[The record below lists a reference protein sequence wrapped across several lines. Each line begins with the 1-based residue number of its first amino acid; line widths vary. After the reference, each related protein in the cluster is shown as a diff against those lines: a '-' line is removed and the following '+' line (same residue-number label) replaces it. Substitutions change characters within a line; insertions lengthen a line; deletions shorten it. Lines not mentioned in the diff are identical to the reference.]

1 MRQAGNLLTLHPTLA
16 TLARAF
22 ALTSA
27 AACLA
32 AAEPALAA
40 VADATTMTTAEPA
53 ATTATTTA
61 NATADAPP
69 PAVYGLFP
77 LWEHTGVVEESGA
90 ARVGLRHTQ
99 VGLGPLTVGTDPYLD
114 LYGTMNATA
123 KLGVMRDG
131 PLRLALQASWLRVPT
146 AAETRGVGNLH
157 AGAFANPYAP
167 VTLLPVAAGVT
178 WLAARLVHLHA
189 SATLLQTLSAAPELQ
204 ATSAGVSAWVEW
216 WTPTGSSVR
225 LHAGAE
231 GWPVAPQEH
240 VGLSFGWRTRYLAL
254 QGGYARRFAAEGT
267 AANALMFDGAV
278 VFP

>member
-1 MRQAGNLLTLHPTLA
+1 MRQSGNFLTRHPTLA
-16 TLARAF
+16 RALT
-22 ALTSA
+22 LTSA

-32 AAEPALAA
+32 AVKPAVAA
-40 VADATTMTTAEPA
+40 VADATTVTTAEPA
-53 ATTATTTA
+53 TMPATTTA
-61 NATADAPP
+61 SATATADAPP
-69 PAVYGLFP
+69 PAVHGLFP
-77 LWEHTGVVEESGA
+77 LWETTGVVEESGA
-90 ARVGLRHTQ
+90 ARVGLRHMQ

-114 LYGTMNATA
+114 IYGTMNATA
-123 KLGVMRDG
+123 KLGVMRKG
-131 PLRLALQASWLRVPT
+131 SLRLALQASWLRVPT

-178 WLAARLVHLHA
+178 WLAARRVHLHA

-204 ATSAGVSAWVEW
+204 ATSAGISAWVEW
-216 WTPTGSSVR
+216 WTPTGRSVR

-240 VGLSFGWRTRYLAL
+240 VGLSFGWRTRHLAL

-267 AANALMFDGAV
+267 SANTLMFDGAV

>member
-1 MRQAGNLLTLHPTLA
+1 MRQTGSFLTLHP

-22 ALTSA
+22 ALTST

-32 AAEPALAA
+32 AAAPALAA
-40 VADATTMTTAEPA
+40 VADASTVTTAEPA
-53 ATTATTTA
+53 TTTATTTA
-61 NATADAPP
+61 TVTATADAPP
-69 PAVYGLFP
+69 PAVHGLFP
-77 LWEHTGVVEESGA
+77 LWEHTGVVEESGV
-90 ARVGLRHTQ
+90 ARVGLRHAQ

-114 LYGTMNATA
+114 FYGTANATA
-123 KLGVMRDG
+123 KLGLMRGG

-167 VTLLPVAAGVT
+167 VTLIPVAAAVT

-216 WTPTGSSVR
+216 WTPAGRSVR

-267 AANALMFDGAV
+267 AANALMFDGAL

>member
-1 MRQAGNLLTLHPTLA
+1 
-16 TLARAF
+16 
-22 ALTSA
+22 
-27 AACLA
+27 
-32 AAEPALAA
+32 
-40 VADATTMTTAEPA
+40 MT
-53 ATTATTTA
+53 
-61 NATADAPP
+61 ATADAPP

-123 KLGVMRDG
+123 KLGLMRGG

-178 WLAARLVHLHA
+178 WLAARRVHLHA

-216 WTPTGSSVR
+216 WTPTGGSVR

>member
-1 MRQAGNLLTLHPTLA
+1 MHRAGNLLTLHPTQ
-16 TLARAF
+16 ARAF
-22 ALTSA
+22 ALTSVA
-27 AACLA
+27 VCLA

-40 VADATTMTTAEPA
+40 VADASTVTAAEPA
-53 ATTATTTA
+53 TTTTTA
-61 NATADAPP
+61 AVTATADAPA

-90 ARVGLRHTQ
+90 VRVGLRHTQ

-123 KLGVMRDG
+123 KLGVMRKG
-131 PLRLALQASWLRVPT
+131 PLRLALQAAWLRVPT

-178 WLAARLVHLHA
+178 WLAAQRVHLHA

-204 ATSAGVSAWVEW
+204 ATSAGVSGWVEW
-216 WTPTGSSVR
+216 WTPTALSVR

-254 QGGYARRFAAEGT
+254 QGGYARRFAVEGT